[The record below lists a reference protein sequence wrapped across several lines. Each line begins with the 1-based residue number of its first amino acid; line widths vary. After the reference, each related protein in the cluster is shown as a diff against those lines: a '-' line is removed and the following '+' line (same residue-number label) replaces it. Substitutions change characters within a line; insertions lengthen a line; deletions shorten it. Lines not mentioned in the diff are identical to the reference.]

1 MDSITNDLF
10 MWHPSSL
17 LKCST
22 DETKKEYLTLDETV
36 KALKIKK
43 EEMLSLISLGSLKP
57 CFYWEGYLKY
67 SEEMSL
73 EKYNDIFN
81 KYDAFKNN
89 ESERMTDRCLRVLAH
104 GYNFFKGYITPHT
117 AQPYLASLLVDD
129 SCLFSL
135 GEVYVIENYTTHG
148 KVVYVET
155 NRNNDNP
162 ITLTVDQN
170 YYFDSTLPYSIHPKS
185 PSKEFSFSKC
195 VFLKG
200 QVELQKPKRKND
212 EKIFKKDVFNMVV
225 PLVAKYLFTLDPTIK
240 LPDEIVNGGKMETEE
255 KTIKALVKEYIGN
268 DKDLKDLLSNFD
280 DNWQKIMNE
289 KAGNKKRIAQ
299 IKDET
304 LPHKGIE
311 NI

>member
-1 MDSITNDLF
+1 MDSTTNDLF
-10 MWHPSSL
+10 TIPTSL
-17 LKCST
+17 LECST
-22 DETKKEYLTLDETV
+22 DGTRREYLTLDDTL

-43 EEMLSLISLGSLKP
+43 EEMVSLISLGSLRP

-89 ESERMTDRCLRVLAH
+89 ESERMADRRFDVLAY
-104 GYNFFKGYITPHT
+104 GYNFFKGYITPHM

-135 GEVYVIENYTTHG
+135 DEIYIIENYTKQG
-148 KVVYVET
+148 KVVYEDKSG
-155 NRNNDNP
+155 NNGKL
-162 ITLTVDQN
+162 ITLECDRN
-170 YYFDSTLPYSIHPKS
+170 YLFDSEFRYSIHAKS
-185 PSKEFSFSKC
+185 PSKEFSFSNC

-225 PLVAKYLFTLDPTIK
+225 PLVAKYLFSIDPTIK
-240 LPDEIVNGGKMETEE
+240 LPDEILRGRKMETEE
-255 KTIKALVKEYIGN
+255 KTIKALVKEYLEN

-289 KAGNKKRIAQ
+289 KTGNKKRIAQ
-299 IKDET
+299 IKDEV
-304 LPHKGIE
+304 LADKGIA

>member
-10 MWHPSSL
+10 TIPTSL
-17 LKCST
+17 LKCT
-22 DETKKEYLTLDETV
+22 TNETKREYLTLDDTV

-43 EEMLSLISLGSLKP
+43 EEMISLISLGSLRP

-73 EKYNDIFN
+73 EKYNDMFN

-89 ESERMTDRCLRVLAH
+89 TYERMADSRLRVLAH

-129 SCLFSL
+129 PCLFSL
-135 GEVYVIENYTTHG
+135 DEVNVIENYTTQG
-148 KVVYVET
+148 KVVYVDT
-155 NRNNDNP
+155 DSNNDKH

-170 YYFDSTLPYSIHPKS
+170 YYFDSKLRYSIHPKS

-195 VFLKG
+195 VFLKA
-200 QVELQKPKRKND
+200 QVEFQKSKRKND
-212 EKIFKKDVFNMVV
+212 EKIIKKDVFNMVV
-225 PLVAKYLFTLDPTIK
+225 PLVAKYLFSVDPTIK
-240 LPDEIVNGGKMETEE
+240 LPEEILNGRKMETEE
-255 KTIKALVKEYIGN
+255 KTIKALVKEYLEN
-268 DKDLKDLLSNFD
+268 DKDLKVLLSNFD

-289 KAGNKKRIAQ
+289 NIGNKKRIAQ
-299 IKDET
+299 IKDAILAE
-304 LPHKGIE
+304 KGIA

>member
-10 MWHPSSL
+10 TIPTSL
-17 LKCST
+17 LECST
-22 DETKKEYLTLDETV
+22 NETKREYLTLDDTV

-43 EEMLSLISLGSLKP
+43 EEMVSLISLGSLRP

-73 EKYNDIFN
+73 EKYNDMFN
-81 KYDAFKNN
+81 KYEPFKCN
-89 ESERMTDRCLRVLAH
+89 ESKRMADRRFDVLAH
-104 GYNFFKGYITPHT
+104 GYNFFKGYITPHM

-135 GEVYVIENYTTHG
+135 DEIYIVESYTKNG
-148 KVVYVET
+148 KVVYEDKNVNNGKLIT
-155 NRNNDNP
+155 IACDRNY
-162 ITLTVDQN
+162 L
-170 YYFDSTLPYSIHPKS
+170 FDSKFRYSIHPKS

-195 VFLKG
+195 VFLKV

-225 PLVAKYLFTLDPTIK
+225 PLVAKYLFSLDPTIK
-240 LPDEIVNGGKMETEE
+240 LPDDLVNGGKMETEE
-255 KTIKALVKEYIGN
+255 KTIKALVKEYIEN

-289 KAGNKKRIAQ
+289 KTGDKKRIAQ

-304 LPHKGIE
+304 LADKEIA
-311 NI
+311 NK

>member
-10 MWHPSSL
+10 TIPSSL
-17 LKCST
+17 LECST
-22 DETKKEYLTLDETV
+22 NETKREYLTLDDTV

-43 EEMLSLISLGSLKP
+43 EEMVSLISLGSLRP

-73 EKYNDIFN
+73 EKYNDMFN
-81 KYDAFKNN
+81 KYESFKCN
-89 ESERMTDRCLRVLAH
+89 ESERMADRRLDVLAH
-104 GYNFFKGYITPHT
+104 GYNFFKGYITPHM

-135 GEVYVIENYTTHG
+135 DEIYVIENYTQQG
-148 KVVYVET
+148 KVIYEDKSS
-155 NRNNDNP
+155 NNGKL
-162 ITLTVDQN
+162 ITLACDRN
-170 YYFDSTLPYSIHPKS
+170 YLFDSEFRYSIHAKS

-225 PLVAKYLFTLDPTIK
+225 PLVAKYLFSLDPTIK
-240 LPDEIVNGGKMETEE
+240 LPDEILNGTKMETEE
-255 KTIKALVKEYIGN
+255 KTIKALVKEYLEN
-268 DKDLKDLLSNFD
+268 DKDLKNLLSNFD
-280 DNWQKIMNE
+280 DNWQKIINE
-289 KAGNKKRIAQ
+289 KTGNKKRIAQ
-299 IKDET
+299 IKDEV
-304 LPHKGIE
+304 LVDKEIA
-311 NI
+311 NK